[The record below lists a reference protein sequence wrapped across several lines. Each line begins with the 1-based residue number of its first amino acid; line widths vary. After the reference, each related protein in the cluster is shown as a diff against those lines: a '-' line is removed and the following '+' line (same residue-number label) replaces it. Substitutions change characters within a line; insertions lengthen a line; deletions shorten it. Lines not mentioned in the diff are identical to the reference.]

1 MIKTKQEFKEKM
13 EEINAILTQMLIFF
27 VEENSNDKQFDFVNT
42 PNMPIETMIKKAK
55 TLEKKWFQEEE

>member
-13 EEINAILTQMLIFF
+13 EEINATLTQMLIFF
-27 VEENSNDKQFDFVNT
+27 VEENSNGKQFDFCNT
-42 PNMPIETMIKKAK
+42 PNMPIETMLEKVK